1 METTSRPRTQPTPSS
16 NKIVQPE
23 TTSRS
28 VASSPLNYNISSHLS
43 GFSTIGTPTDPSLV
57 FDNSELNTPEFTP
70 VDKED
75 TSSK

>member
-28 VASSPLNYNISSHLS
+28 VASSPLNYNLSTHLS
-43 GFSTIGTPTDPSLV
+43 DFSTIGTPDPALLL
-57 FDNSELNTPEFTP
+57 DNSDLNTPEFTP
-70 VDKED
+70 VDKENPN
-75 TSSK
+75 SK